1 VVWVVLGLLALIDIW
16 IVVFLYQELK
26 KSELSLMQSLLE
38 ISKTTVACSE
48 SLKREIKNIPKEMV
62 IKNYLKLP

>member
-1 VVWVVLGLLALIDIW
+1 MIIILIILALIDIW
-16 IVVFLYQELK
+16 IVVFLYQKLK
-26 KSELSLMQSLLE
+26 ETELSLMQSLLE

>member
-1 VVWVVLGLLALIDIW
+1 MVWVALGLLALIDIW

-26 KSELSLMQSLLE
+26 ETELSLMQSLLE
-38 ISKTTVACSE
+38 VSKTTVASSE